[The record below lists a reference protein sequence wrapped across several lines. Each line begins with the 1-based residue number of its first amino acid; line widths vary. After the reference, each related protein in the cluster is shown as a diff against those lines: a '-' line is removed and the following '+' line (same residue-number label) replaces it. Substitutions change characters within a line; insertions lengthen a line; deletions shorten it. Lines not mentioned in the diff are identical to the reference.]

1 MEDSA
6 ESFADNFE
14 KMMKNAMLEAMMTNF
29 YDDRL
34 KDWYKEFAGFI
45 ENYDEM
51 FDAERQEMQYY
62 LQQGYNSI
70 VEDAKNDW
78 QVVTDTMG
86 WSSDAQEQQS
96 ASRGGFETMSQDQA
110 SELSGRFTAVAE
122 TGIRIEGA
130 ITELKGD
137 LSGLLAQSQ
146 GLYNI
151 ADDTRNILAQ
161 SYLELQQI
169 NENTA
174 AIVVPIQKMQKDIEQ
189 VKQNTSRL

>member
-1 MEDSA
+1 MDDLIILYGTLFLMLAAVCGWLVWNVMRASA
-6 ESFADNFE
+6 PGADASAQGLQEALRAE
-14 KMMKNAMLEAMMTNF
+14 KRRL
-29 YDDRL
+29 DDEL
-34 KDWYKEFAGFI
+34 AAATG
-45 ENYDEM
+45 YDET
-51 FDAERQEMQYY
+51 AARK
-62 LQQGYNSI
+62 QQ
-70 VEDAKNDW
+70 
-78 QVVTDTMG
+78 T
-86 WSSDAQEQQS
+86 

-130 ITELKGD
+130 ITELRGD

-151 ADDTRNILAQ
+151 ADDTRNILAE